1 MAWYDIITYKQKDV
15 NEIAAW
21 ADKIRQ
27 GTEADALVGRHE
39 AVDLEKF
46 WRWESSNRSG
56 KSV

>member
-1 MAWYDIITYKQKDV
+1 MDV
-15 NEIAAW
+15 NEIAAR
-21 ADKIRQ
+21 ADKIPQ
-27 GTEADALVGRHE
+27 GSEADALGGRHE